1 MASEWEA
8 IVERFDKKAKARKA
22 VVSKPNKLGETCVN
36 SIHVNGGGSY
46 GPALV
51 NGGCSDGTAPKKGG
65 LLRSRS
71 NSFQN
76 TIECQKT
83 NKDS

>member
-8 IVERFDKKAKARKA
+8 IVEQFDEKAKARNA
-22 VVSKPNKLGETCVN
+22 VASKPNKPGETCMT

-51 NGGCSDGTAPKKGG
+51 NGGCSNGTAPKKGG
-65 LLRSRS
+65 LLRSWPY
-71 NSFQN
+71 SFQN
-76 TIECQKT
+76 TIECHKT
-83 NKDS
+83 KKDS

>member
-1 MASEWEA
+1 MASKWEA

-22 VVSKPNKLGETCVN
+22 ELECVT

-51 NGGCSDGTAPKKGG
+51 NQGYSNGTAPQKGG
-65 LLRSRS
+65 LLRSWPY
-71 NSFQN
+71 SFQN